1 VKLAQQEHKEYK
13 EFRVRLAQLEP
24 RVTKVILA
32 PLVQQVRLER
42 REYKAKLE
50 LLVIPEH
57 KEYREFR
64 VKLEPREL
72 KE

>member
-1 VKLAQQEHKEYK
+1 
-13 EFRVRLAQLEP
+13 
-24 RVTKVILA
+24 VILA